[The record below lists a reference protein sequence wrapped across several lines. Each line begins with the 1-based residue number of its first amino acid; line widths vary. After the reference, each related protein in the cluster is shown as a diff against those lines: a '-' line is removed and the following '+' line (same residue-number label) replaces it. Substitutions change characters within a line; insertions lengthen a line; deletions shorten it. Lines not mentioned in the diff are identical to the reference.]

1 MTDSSKAWRRPGKG
15 RPRNEDRA
23 EILVHFAQEREK
35 GLSIGDI
42 ARRGMSIY
50 GYGLAPDGRNRTL
63 SVLRSYAG
71 ATLERRYREYLQEV
85 NQSVDQCVDAN
96 MVLDGIGEVEAALV
110 ISASQG
116 GSARTPQEKSR
127 SLINSLFIRRFFRV
141 Q

>member
-96 MVLDGIGEVEAALV
+96 MVLDGIVTGPVRSKRPLSFPHPKEV
-110 ISASQG
+110 
-116 GSARTPQEKSR
+116 
-127 SLINSLFIRRFFRV
+127 RRGRPRKNRAV
-141 Q
+141 